1 MYILIGVYLTSMA
14 TTPHG
19 AGGTDG
25 QSTDVA
31 ARTNELYWSS
41 DAGVNRLARE
51 LGLSKGA
58 LYQLV
63 APLSA
68 GLPCPRCGAEMGYS
82 NRTTRDR
89 GLVSCAECGLEDQAE
104 RIRAHRPAKGE
115 GEIEGG
121 ADLSLAKL
129 VVVSAFAGAA
139 VAFLLSAA
147 LKRRT
152 GEHDPDG
159 I

>member
-1 MYILIGVYLTSMA
+1 MA
-14 TTPHG
+14 STPHG
-19 AGGTDG
+19 AGGTEG
-25 QSTDVA
+25 QSTDMA

-41 DAGVNRLARE
+41 DASVNRLARE
-51 LGLSKGA
+51 LSLSKGA
-58 LYQLV
+58 LYRLV

-89 GLVSCAECGLEDQAE
+89 GLVSCAECGLEDEYE
-104 RIRAHRPAKGE
+104 RIRAYRPAEGE

-121 ADLSLAKL
+121 VGLSLAKL
-129 VVVSAFAGAA
+129 VVVSAIASAA

-147 LKRRT
+147 LRKRTR
-152 GEHDPDG
+152 EHDPDG

>member
-1 MYILIGVYLTSMA
+1 M
-14 TTPHG
+14 
-19 AGGTDG
+19 
-25 QSTDVA
+25 A
-31 ARTNELYWSS
+31 ARMNELYWSS

-63 APLSA
+63 TPLSA
-68 GLPCPRCGAEMGYS
+68 GIRCPSCGAEMGYS
-82 NRTTRDR
+82 NRTTRDH
-89 GLVSCAECGLEDQAE
+89 GLVSCAECGLEDEAE
-104 RIRAHRPAKGE
+104 RIPAHRPAEEGE

-121 ADLSLAKL
+121 VGLSLAKL

-147 LKRRT
+147 FKKRA
-152 GEHDPDG
+152 GEHDLDS

>member
-1 MYILIGVYLTSMA
+1 MA
-14 TTPHG
+14 STPHG
-19 AGGTDG
+19 AGGAEG

-31 ARTNELYWSS
+31 ARANGLYWSS
-41 DAGVNRLARE
+41 DTGVNRLARE

-58 LYQLV
+58 LYRLV

-68 GLPCPRCGAEMGYS
+68 GLRCPRCGAELGYP

-89 GLVSCAECGLEDQAE
+89 GLASCAECGLEDEAE
-104 RIRAHRPAKGE
+104 RIRAHRPAE
-115 GEIEGG
+115 VEIEGRV
-121 ADLSLAKL
+121 DLSLTKL

-147 LKRRT
+147 LKKRT
-152 GEHDPDG
+152 GEHGPDG

>member
-1 MYILIGVYLTSMA
+1 MA
-14 TTPHG
+14 STPHG
-19 AGGTDG
+19 AGGTEG
-25 QSTDVA
+25 QSNDLA
-31 ARTNELYWSS
+31 ARAHELYWSS

-63 APLSA
+63 APLPA
-68 GLPCPRCGAEMGYS
+68 GLPCPRCGAAMGYT
-82 NRTTRDR
+82 NRTARDR
-89 GLVSCAECGLEDQAE
+89 GLVSCAECGLEDEFE
-104 RIRAHRPAKGE
+104 RIRARRPADGD

-139 VAFLLSAA
+139 AAFLLSAA
-147 LKRRT
+147 LKKRT
-152 GEHDPDG
+152 
-159 I
+159 

>member
-1 MYILIGVYLTSMA
+1 M
-14 TTPHG
+14 
-19 AGGTDG
+19 
-25 QSTDVA
+25 A

-63 APLSA
+63 TPLSA
-68 GLPCPRCGAEMGYS
+68 GLRCPSCGAEMGYL

-89 GLVSCAECGLEDQAE
+89 GLVSCAECGLEDEAI
-104 RIRAHRPAKGE
+104 RIRAYRSTDGE

-121 ADLSLAKL
+121 VDLSLAKL
-129 VVVSAFAGAA
+129 VVLSAFAGAA

-147 LKRRT
+147 LKKRT
-152 GEHDPDG
+152 EEHDPVSC
-159 I
+159 